1 MNIYLVAILA
11 ILIGSYLLD
20 LIADLLNLRHID
32 PCLPNEFKDVYDPLK
47 YRKSQDY
54 LRENTKLSLMTDGL
68 MTALTI
74 GFILFGGFDSVD
86 RFARSFGLGRI
97 STGLIFAGGVM
108 LLSQL
113 CHVPFDAY
121 HTFVI
126 EEKFGFNKTTPGTFI
141 TDILKKWLLGALLGG
156 ILFSAVIWIFRA
168 AGPLAWLYC
177 WGVVALFQ
185 LGIIFIAPAVIMPIF
200 NKFTPLEDGELKAAI
215 EGYAGSQDFKMKGVF
230 RMDASRRSGKS
241 NAFFTG
247 FGKLRRI
254 VLFDTLIQKHTV
266 DELVS
271 VLAHEMGHYK
281 KRHVLTSTLFMVL
294 TTGLMFF
301 ILSLFINNRGLFEA
315 FGMSHISIYASIFF
329 FGILFIPVQ
338 TALSIFGE
346 ILSRRHEY
354 KADAYAAMTY
364 GKPGAMISAL
374 KKLSVDNLSNLTP
387 HPFKVFLDYSH
398 PPVLQRIAA
407 LQKYSSV
414 RAE

>member
-1 MNIYLVAILA
+1 MNIYLMAILA
-11 ILIGSYLLD
+11 ILVGSYLLD
-20 LIADLLNLRHID
+20 LIADLLNLRHIN
-32 PCLPNEFKDVYDPLK
+32 PGMPGEFKDVYDPLK

-54 LRENTKLSLMTDGL
+54 LRENTKLSLATGGL

-74 GFILFGGFDSVD
+74 GFILIGGFNIIDL
-86 RFARSFGLGRI
+86 FARSFNLGQI
-97 STGLIFAGGVM
+97 STGLIFAGGLM
-108 LLSQL
+108 LVSQL
-113 CHVPFDAY
+113 CHIPFDAY

-126 EEKFGFNKTTPGTFI
+126 EEKFGFNKTTPKTFI
-141 TDILKKWLLGALLGG
+141 TDILKKWLLGALMGG
-156 ILFSAVIWIFRA
+156 ILFSAVVWIFHA

-185 LGIIFIAPAVIMPIF
+185 LCIIFIAPAVIMPMF
-200 NKFTPLEDGELKAAI
+200 NKFTPLEEGRLKTSI
-215 EGYAGSQDFKMKGVF
+215 EDYARSQDFKMKGVF

-266 DELVS
+266 EELVS

-281 KRHVLTSTLFMVL
+281 KGHVRKSALLMVL
-294 TTGLMFF
+294 TTGLMFVM
-301 ILSLFINNRGLFEA
+301 LSLFINNRGFFEA
-315 FGMSHISIYASIFF
+315 FKMGHTSIYASIFF
-329 FGILFIPVQ
+329 FGFLFIPIQ
-338 TALSIFGE
+338 TILSIFGNL
-346 ILSRRHEY
+346 LSRRHEY
-354 KADAYAAMTY
+354 EADAYAALTY

-398 PPVLQRIAA
+398 PPALQRVAA
-407 LQKYSSV
+407 LKEG
-414 RAE
+414 AEM